1 MKPALRWLPF
11 ALALALGSAPAA
23 FAQQANTLQPPPRV
37 APISPSAPP
46 LLPVGVDTSRDSGSL
61 NKLNRELDA
70 SSRRVQVDTLRN
82 QIQREDRLI
91 EADRARTDARRAAA
105 TPTEAA
111 RLQREF
117 ETRRASHD
125 AWRVGK
131 EQQTQRLEVEGLPP
145 PPPPNEVKAPAIQP
159 GR

>member
-1 MKPALRWLPF
+1 MKQAMRWLPI

-23 FAQQANTLQPPPRV
+23 FAQQSNTLQPPPRV

-46 LLPVGVDTSRDSGSL
+46 PLPTGVDTSRDSGSL

-70 SSRRVQVDTLRN
+70 SSRRVQADTLRN

-91 EADRARTDARRAAA
+91 DADRARTDARRAAN
-105 TPTEAA
+105 PSEAA
-111 RLQREF
+111 RLRQEF
-117 ETRRASHD
+117 ETRRAAHD

-131 EQQTQRLEVEGLPP
+131 EQQAQRLEVEGLPP
-145 PPPPNEVKAPAIQP
+145 PPPPNEVKAPAIEP